1 MSKTFYIT
9 TPLYYVNA
17 SPHIGHSYTQIVCD
31 CIARYKRLKGEKVF
45 FLTGTDEH
53 GQKVYRSAE
62 KAGKETQE
70 FIDGVVGRF
79 KKLWKRLNISY
90 DDFIRTTEPRHVQAV
105 QKAIKILYDK
115 GDIYEDTYSG
125 YYCTPCETFWQKDE
139 LKNGLCP
146 DCERPVEYISEKN
159 YFFRLSKYQNWLSKY
174 IDSHPDFIKPDF
186 RRNEVLG
193 FLKQPLS
200 DLCISRPRKRLSWGI
215 GMPFSPEYVIYVW
228 IDALLNYISA
238 PGFADNPDRFKK
250 IWPADIHIMAKDILR
265 FHAVYWPII
274 LHALELKLK
283 PPRCIFAHGW
293 WVISGQK
300 ISKSKGVIIDPNPI
314 IEKYGADALRYFLL
328 REVTLGLDGNFSE
341 GALIDRYN
349 ADLANDLG
357 NLLNRT
363 LTMVYKYFNGKITS
377 RGHITGKE
385 TFLLNLRESTV
396 AEVDGCMKD
405 LLISRALKEIW
416 RLINAANKYIE
427 DSKPWEIAKGGDTER
442 LSAFILTLLRVLE
455 AVMVLIYPFMPST
468 SEKIASQLGIKE
480 DILSVGKAVLKKKFI
495 IGIGH
500 LVSKPQPLFPR
511 IK

>member
-17 SPHIGHSYTQIVCD
+17 SPHIGHCYTQIVCD
-31 CIARYKRLKGEKVF
+31 CIARYKRLKGERVF

-53 GQKVYRSAE
+53 GQKVYQSAE
-62 KAGKETQE
+62 KANKGTQE
-70 FIDGVVGRF
+70 FIDGVVDRF

-90 DDFIRTTEPRHVQAV
+90 DDFIRTTEPRHVQTV
-105 QKAIKILYDK
+105 QKVIKTLYEK
-115 GDIYEDTYSG
+115 RDIYEDTYSG
-125 YYCTPCETFWQKDE
+125 YYCIPCETFWLKDE

-159 YFFRLSKYQNWLSKY
+159 YFFRLSKYQNWLLNHIHSN
-174 IDSHPDFIKPDF
+174 PDFIKPDF

-200 DLCISRPRKRLSWGI
+200 DLCISRPRKRISWGI
-215 GMPFSPEYVIYVW
+215 DTPFSSEHVIYVW

-238 PGFADNPDRFKK
+238 PGFAGNPDRFKK
-250 IWPADIHIMAKDILR
+250 IWPADIHIMAKDILS

-274 LHALELKLK
+274 LHVLGLE
-283 PPRCIFAHGW
+283 PPRCVFAHGW

-341 GALIDRYN
+341 GAFIDRYN

-363 LTMVYKYFNGKITS
+363 LVMVHKYFNGKIAS
-377 RGHITGKE
+377 AGNMVDEDKRLLELKE
-385 TFLLNLRESTV
+385 KVAAKVESYMEKLQIKE
-396 AEVDGCMKD
+396 A
-405 LLISRALKEIW
+405 LISIW

-427 DSKPWEIAKGGDTER
+427 DSKPWNIAKGGDTER
-442 LSAFILTLLRVLE
+442 LAAFILTLLRVLE
-455 AVMVLIYPFMPST
+455 TIMVLICPYIPST
-468 SEKIASQLGIKE
+468 SKNLASQLGIKQ
-480 DILSVGKAVLKKKFI
+480 DIGKVAKRILEKGL

-500 LVSKPQPLFPR
+500 VVSKPVPMFPR
-511 IK
+511 IEQKA